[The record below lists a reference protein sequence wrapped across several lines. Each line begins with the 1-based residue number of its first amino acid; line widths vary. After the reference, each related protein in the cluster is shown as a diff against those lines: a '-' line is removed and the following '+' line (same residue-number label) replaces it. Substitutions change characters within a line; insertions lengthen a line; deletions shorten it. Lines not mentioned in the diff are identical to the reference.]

1 MAKKQVTVNE
11 EMIRGIMAGDIPNY
25 GKDISVDD
33 IITTDESDGNE
44 CEADNPGP
52 VTVEK
57 STGKPKKRKDVTDSY
72 RKEFLS
78 GGNVLQRQQAYI
90 GIDNYRLIQKFLS
103 VVAPKISMSKFIDN
117 VLTAHFE
124 QYKEEI
130 DGLYYNQINN
140 EPLYKKIIMGDFFD
154 TMTIVVVII
163 MVFLVLVIAI
173 HASAR
178 LVQMTF
184 GRKSGLKQKDTA
196 KSNEAVKNAEP
207 VNLPEQKK
215 ESPGIDERCAIYKE
229 KYLTCK
235 PLAKRAQVCIEQ
247 ENACIIKYMLMVI
260 DPKATMSGYINNIVD
275 EHLKKYSPEIMKLYK
290 DKES

>member
-90 GIDNYRLIQKFLS
+90 GIDLSLIH
-103 VVAPKISMSKFIDN
+103 I
-117 VLTAHFE
+117 
-124 QYKEEI
+124 
-130 DGLYYNQINN
+130 
-140 EPLYKKIIMGDFFD
+140 
-154 TMTIVVVII
+154 
-163 MVFLVLVIAI
+163 
-173 HASAR
+173 
-178 LVQMTF
+178 
-184 GRKSGLKQKDTA
+184 
-196 KSNEAVKNAEP
+196 
-207 VNLPEQKK
+207 
-215 ESPGIDERCAIYKE
+215 
-229 KYLTCK
+229 
-235 PLAKRAQVCIEQ
+235 
-247 ENACIIKYMLMVI
+247 
-260 DPKATMSGYINNIVD
+260 
-275 EHLKKYSPEIMKLYK
+275 
-290 DKES
+290 

>member
-33 IITTDESDGNE
+33 VITTDESDGNE

-78 GGNVLQRQQAYI
+78 GG
-90 GIDNYRLIQKFLS
+90 LS

-140 EPLYKKIIMGDFFD
+140 EPLYKK
-154 TMTIVVVII
+154 
-163 MVFLVLVIAI
+163 
-173 HASAR
+173 
-178 LVQMTF
+178 
-184 GRKSGLKQKDTA
+184 
-196 KSNEAVKNAEP
+196 
-207 VNLPEQKK
+207 
-215 ESPGIDERCAIYKE
+215 
-229 KYLTCK
+229 
-235 PLAKRAQVCIEQ
+235 
-247 ENACIIKYMLMVI
+247 
-260 DPKATMSGYINNIVD
+260 
-275 EHLKKYSPEIMKLYK
+275 
-290 DKES
+290 

>member
-124 QYKEEI
+124 QYKEKI

-140 EPLYKKIIMGDFFD
+140 EPLYKK
-154 TMTIVVVII
+154 
-163 MVFLVLVIAI
+163 
-173 HASAR
+173 
-178 LVQMTF
+178 
-184 GRKSGLKQKDTA
+184 
-196 KSNEAVKNAEP
+196 
-207 VNLPEQKK
+207 
-215 ESPGIDERCAIYKE
+215 
-229 KYLTCK
+229 
-235 PLAKRAQVCIEQ
+235 
-247 ENACIIKYMLMVI
+247 
-260 DPKATMSGYINNIVD
+260 
-275 EHLKKYSPEIMKLYK
+275 
-290 DKES
+290 

>member
-140 EPLYKKIIMGDFFD
+140 EPLYKNNYGRLFD